1 MMLGY
6 VMTPERGETDL
17 LLTALAQRL
26 LAAGHGIVAA
36 VQSNQDCETGPGC
49 DMDLAILPDGP
60 VIRISQNLGPES
72 KGCKLDAGALEQ
84 AVEEVAQR
92 MAGCKALILNK
103 FGKHEGE
110 GRGFRALIGQALA
123 EDIPVLLGV
132 NARNL
137 MAFQAYAGDFAT
149 ELTADPATLAD
160 WLLQRMKP

>member
-17 LLTALAQRL
+17 LLTALAHRL
-26 LAAGHGIVAA
+26 LAEGRAVVAA

-84 AVEEVAQR
+84 AVEQVAQR
-92 MAGCKALILNK
+92 MDGAQALILNK
-103 FGKHEGE
+103 FGKHEAE

-123 EDIPVLLGV
+123 DGLPVLLGV

-137 MAFQAYAGDFAT
+137 AAFQDYAGDIAT
-149 ELTADPATLAD
+149 ELPAEPAGLAG
-160 WLLQRMKP
+160 WLAERMPE